1 MPAGTG
7 WGAQGAWADR
17 LLQWGV
23 LWSLSSLHRE
33 GNSCGQAAPTRLQCH
48 QWHQIPLEKEEGVM
62 VAVFASKHRTTGSS
76 LWQILDPQVLY
87 ECRLTVWLLSSSSFQ
102 VFCDLGVTFPA
113 ISSCSHNPHSGLFKG
128 LKFPRPC
135 SQAVQSCGELP
146 ESLHVGKPPE
156 AAGGELVAVPLLAE
170 LKSLKAFNR
179 KQNKMLA
186 CAGLALQLLQAVS
199 GMGSVVQVLLRGAHW
214 EQERDDL
221 ALENCISRAKKG
233 EM

>member
-1 MPAGTG
+1 M
-7 WGAQGAWADR
+7 
-17 LLQWGV
+17 
-23 LWSLSSLHRE
+23 
-33 GNSCGQAAPTRLQCH
+33 
-48 QWHQIPLEKEEGVM
+48 
-62 VAVFASKHRTTGSS
+62 
-76 LWQILDPQVLY
+76 
-87 ECRLTVWLLSSSSFQ
+87 
-102 VFCDLGVTFPA
+102 
-113 ISSCSHNPHSGLFKG
+113 
-128 LKFPRPC
+128 
-135 SQAVQSCGELP
+135 
-146 ESLHVGKPPE
+146 
-156 AAGGELVAVPLLAE
+156 AVPLLAE